1 MIIGLH
7 SALHFRLRVLIH
19 FRFRVSINRVWLSR
33 ASQVAGFK
41 LVRLYLESDTPYMYR
56 FAGSSDGASRHAQG
70 NFSAVDVEDPNLA
83 RFPDFANA
91 TPYDVIL
98 APGDFVYIPAKCWHY
113 VRSLTPSI
121 SLNFW
126 F

>member
-7 SALHFRLRVLIH
+7 SALHFRLRILIH
-19 FRFRVSINRVWLSR
+19 FRFGASINRVWLSC

-56 FAGSSDGASRHAQG
+56 FAGSSGGASRHAQG
-70 NFSAVDVEDPNLA
+70 NFSAVDVENPDLA
-83 RFPDFANA
+83 QFPDFANA